1 MTGAVPLL
9 LLGLG
14 AAPSTASADPLAY
27 YTVPTTDGSELWQL
41 DLELPVGYPIA
52 PLGLPDSAVTALAFS
67 ADGRLYAADYAAGGR
82 LLTIDPAT
90 GAATVVG
97 GFGLPAPQV
106 GVFYLTGDAC
116 GRLWAAARVG
126 VPGGEFRNVMLA
138 VNPFNGAAI
147 EIVELGPGIPVG
159 GLAALGET
167 IYALHEQAL
176 STFDPAAG
184 SFAPIGGTGIQLFD
198 GFAFDAVGT
207 LWGVTNPIVGPGTP
221 PPAPIVHLDLET
233 GQAQIVTFNHSRVTG
248 LAIAPP
254 TGACDSGP
262 APEIPT
268 VAPFGLALLALA
280 LAAAAARRIAA
291 ARRPDHPVGT
301 RCHGPVAPLQPM
313 SRCRSDRRSRRRA

>member
-1 MTGAVPLL
+1 MRRTRTEAAGPLLLL

-126 VPGGEFRNVMLA
+126 VPGLEPSVVAGEAFRA
-138 VNPFNGAAI
+138 
-147 EIVELGPGIPVG
+147 
-159 GLAALGET
+159 
-167 IYALHEQAL
+167 
-176 STFDPAAG
+176 
-184 SFAPIGGTGIQLFD
+184 
-198 GFAFDAVGT
+198 AVGT
-207 LWGVTNPIVGPGTP
+207 TVLRSTAFSVRKRGDRMRFTGRGYGHGVGMCVI
-221 PPAPIVHLDLET
+221 
-233 GQAQIVTFNHSRVTG
+233 
-248 LAIAPP
+248 
-254 TGACDSGP
+254 GAG
-262 APEIPT
+262 
-268 VAPFGLALLALA
+268 
-280 LAAAAARRIAA
+280 
-291 ARRPDHPVGT
+291 
-301 RCHGPVAPLQPM
+301 
-313 SRCRSDRRSRRRA
+313 RRALQRAYPRLPFAWAQDGTVFLLRREELG